1 VRVFVKQKDSAKAQ
15 ELIEAYFTPV
25 AKDELAEGNT
35 ELGVEDPDEPGGFT
49 N

>member
-1 VRVFVKQKDSAKAQ
+1 VKQRDSANAQ

-25 AKDELAEGNT
+25 AKDELTESDS
-35 ELGVEDPDEPGGFT
+35 ELGVEDPDEPAGFT